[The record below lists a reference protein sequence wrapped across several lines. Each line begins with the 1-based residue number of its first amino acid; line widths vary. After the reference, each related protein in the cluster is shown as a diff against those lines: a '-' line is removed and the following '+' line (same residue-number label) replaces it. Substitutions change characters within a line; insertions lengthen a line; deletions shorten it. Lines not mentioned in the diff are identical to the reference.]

1 MLILQRKEGE
11 SLLIGDEIEI
21 TVLSVEAGRA
31 RLAIQAPRSVTILRS
46 ELKVAAQTNREAA
59 DEEVSPLELLGV
71 LTERKN
77 ETAEGGPM
85 SGGDG
90 AAIFFWKKYKNIPG

>member
-11 SLLIGDEIEI
+11 SLLIGDEVEI
-21 TVLSVEAGRA
+21 TVLAVEA

-46 ELKVAAQTNREAA
+46 ELKVAADANREAA

-71 LTERKN
+71 LKGQEPK
-77 ETAEGGPM
+77 
-85 SGGDG
+85 
-90 AAIFFWKKYKNIPG
+90 

>member
-11 SLLIGDEIEI
+11 SLLIGDEVEV

-46 ELKVAAQTNREAA
+46 ELKGAADTNRAAA

-71 LTERKN
+71 LKKPEK
-77 ETAEGGPM
+77 ESQSAEN
-85 SGGDG
+85 DR
-90 AAIFFWKKYKNIPG
+90 